1 MSTPRYPQCN
11 GQEEPS
17 NKLVLDCLKNR
28 LEDTKGK
35 WVDKLP
41 RVLWAYRS
49 TKRRSASETPFFLIY
64 RTEEIIPPHITI
76 PSMRNEVGSL
86 DQNYEQI
93 KVNIDLL
100 EEERERAIVKVAA
113 YQQHLT
119 SYYNKRAKVKQ
130 FQPRYLVLRKAF
142 NTTQRQGRRNS
153 KKVRV
158 FQKKCSRKVPKCMKG
173 DARRHPKRLKG
184 DIDHLPKRPKG
195 DISNRHNI
203 LTET

>member
-1 MSTPRYPQCN
+1 MIYPLLKNPIWSNLFRRTLSANSAAHSRSSLTMDRNSLARRWPHFFSKYGIKQPMSTPRYPQCN
-11 GQEEPS
+11 GQEEQS

-35 WVDKLP
+35 WVDELP

-49 TKRRSASETPFFLIY
+49 TKQRSTSETPFFLIY

-76 PSMRNEVGSL
+76 PSMSNEVGII

-142 NTTQRQGRRNS
+142 NTTQRQG
-153 KKVRV
+153 
-158 FQKKCSRKVPKCMKG
+158 
-173 DARRHPKRLKG
+173 
-184 DIDHLPKRPKG
+184 
-195 DISNRHNI
+195 
-203 LTET
+203 